1 MFVPWLRLVGPGTA
15 HCVRGGSSGAAPAAG
30 LVSRRGGLRCSPA
43 WRSRGAGHLTGGF
56 TSASTP
62 ENRRQ
67 PAASLHRGVAGKSSF
82 LKLWGHAQAGCSRI
96 LSCGGG
102 HQREDYFMP
111 DPVSRLQL
119 AQVEIDKV
127 LGDGYARANPQ
138 VVSAVMIAASLD
150 WAAMTI
156 AAALVAEEET
166 MPHNGSGLV
175 RAQGLVQP

>member
-1 MFVPWLRLVGPGTA
+1 
-15 HCVRGGSSGAAPAAG
+15 
-30 LVSRRGGLRCSPA
+30 
-43 WRSRGAGHLTGGF
+43 
-56 TSASTP
+56 
-62 ENRRQ
+62 
-67 PAASLHRGVAGKSSF
+67 
-82 LKLWGHAQAGCSRI
+82 
-96 LSCGGG
+96 
-102 HQREDYFMP
+102 MP

>member
-1 MFVPWLRLVGPGTA
+1 
-15 HCVRGGSSGAAPAAG
+15 
-30 LVSRRGGLRCSPA
+30 
-43 WRSRGAGHLTGGF
+43 
-56 TSASTP
+56 
-62 ENRRQ
+62 
-67 PAASLHRGVAGKSSF
+67 
-82 LKLWGHAQAGCSRI
+82 
-96 LSCGGG
+96 
-102 HQREDYFMP
+102 MP

-156 AAALVAEEET
+156 AAALVGRGA